1 MHLHKMAVTAL
12 QKHNTTEHPAL
23 SRTHSQ
29 NLQSNS

>member
-1 MHLHKMAVTAL
+1 MHLHKMAVNAL
-12 QKHNTTEHPAL
+12 QTHNTIECPAL